1 MDNVDRTMT
10 NGDLTCPWTV
20 KNWDSTIN
28 KVTPPVKTRA
38 VLQSGISDVLQ
49 DMWHFWMPFHECSYF
64 ILLCAWVCIMTH
76 THTDIYMC
84 VCLWVRTISCL
95 CAALCMSKKMTLITA
110 ALDAHHP
117 SPQPQRMSRNAFQ
130 GTLTSPHPPH
140 PNPSVCHVTIPRN
153 VNITPP
159 PPPQPQRMSRNA
171 SKER

>member
-1 MDNVDRTMT
+1 MVFTLFS
-10 NGDLTCPWTV
+10 NGTADPNQSIKQPKASLQPLKWANWQRV
-20 KNWDSTIN
+20 KSFTFVLFCQPFKNIN

-76 THTDIYMC
+76 THTDIYIYMC

-117 SPQPQRMSRNAFQ
+117 SPQPQ
-130 GTLTSPHPPH
+130 H
-140 PNPSVCHVTIPRN
+140 
-153 VNITPP
+153 
-159 PPPQPQRMSRNA
+159 MSRNA